1 MTRLS
6 HLLKT
11 SNACLLSAIV
21 LTLVVGSLGFPMSAA
36 CQSVTG
42 QEYNV
47 KIGFIYNFI
56 NFVSW
61 PDGVFDDPSQP
72 ITLCLISNE
81 APSEVL
87 YKLDG
92 KSVKGRRIQV
102 VPYNGGLCLPQS
114 HVLFFATQDVTLIQK
129 VLGLAH
135 GLGILSIGEV
145 EGFIRLGG
153 VINFFQESNRLRFK
167 INVEAAKREGLK
179 MSSQLLR
186 SAKIVGKMGE

>member
-1 MTRLS
+1 MKTPNTCRLVTV
-6 HLLKT
+6 LLML
-11 SNACLLSAIV
+11 A
-21 LTLVVGSLGFPMSAA
+21 VGSLWFPKTAA

-61 PDGVFDDPSQP
+61 PEGVFEDDSQP
-72 ITLCLISNE
+72 IILCLISHG

-92 KSVKGRRIQV
+92 KSVKGRPINV
-102 VPYNGGLCLPQS
+102 VPYDGGRCLPQS
-114 HVLFFATQDVTLIQK
+114 HVLFFATQDTTIVKQ
-129 VLGLAH
+129 VLGLAD

-145 EGFIRLGG
+145 EGFTRLGG
-153 VINFFQESNRLRFK
+153 VINFFEEDNRLRFK
-167 INVEAAKREGLK
+167 INMDAAKREGLK

-186 SAKIVGKMGE
+186 SAQIVGKEDE